1 MSFLCTHLDVFL
13 FKSSS
18 LLMENICL
26 LKARINAKTV
36 VIHITRRG
44 LQV

>member
-1 MSFLCTHLDVFL
+1 MGFLCRHLDVSL

-18 LLMENICL
+18 LLMENTCL
-26 LKARINAKTV
+26 LKARIKSKTV
-36 VIHITRRG
+36 VTHVTRRG